1 MRSAPTAV
9 SVPFNRPY
17 TTGSELTYIEEAIE
31 GAHLS
36 GNGPFS
42 ARCSEFLESLLGAD
56 RVLLTHSGTGR
67 AGNGCPACR
76 GSSPGDEVVMPSF
89 TFSSTATAFVLRGA
103 TPVFVDV
110 REDTPEPRRDAGR
123 RRR

>member
-31 GAHLS
+31 GSHLS

-56 RVLLTHSGTGR
+56 RVLLTHSGTGALEMAALL
-67 AGNGCPACR
+67 AGIG
-76 GSSPGDEVVMPSF
+76 PGDEVVMPSF
-89 TFSSTATAFVLRGA
+89 TFSSTARPSCCEA
-103 TPVFVDV
+103 
-110 REDTPEPRRDAGR
+110 R
-123 RRR
+123 RRSS